1 MERKGKKR
9 KGGRGKERGEKKR
22 GSEGEM
28 DGWVDRR
35 VAGGRMTGGWM
46 EEWLKGLRQERIRI
60 QETIIFS

>member
-9 KGGRGKERGEKKR
+9 IGGGGKERGEKKR

-35 VAGGRMTGGWM
+35 VAGGRMTG
-46 EEWLKGLRQERIRI
+46 
-60 QETIIFS
+60 